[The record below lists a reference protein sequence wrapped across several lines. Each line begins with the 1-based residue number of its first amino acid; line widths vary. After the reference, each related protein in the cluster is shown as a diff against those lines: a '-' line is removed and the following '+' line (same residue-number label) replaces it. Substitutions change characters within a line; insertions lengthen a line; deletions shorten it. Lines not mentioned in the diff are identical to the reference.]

1 MEDYSR
7 TILVIEDEDFISGMV
22 ARSLKDEGYH
32 VIITSDLKSSL
43 IVLDTEKIN
52 LVISDVMLPFS
63 GGLDI
68 LDYVKDHKTIS
79 ETPVILV
86 TGMDKDVLKAST
98 VRANAI
104 LTKPFEMNALI
115 DLVNALLE
123 VEETE
128 SAAEQKSVAL

>member
-86 TGMDKDVLKAST
+86 TGMDKDVLQAST

-104 LTKPFEMNALI
+104 LTKPFEMNALV

-123 VEETE
+123 VEENE
-128 SAAEQKSVAL
+128 NAEEQKSVAS

>member
-43 IVLDTEKIN
+43 LVLDTEKIN

-68 LDYVKDHKTIS
+68 LDYVKDHKNIS

-86 TGMDKDVLKAST
+86 TGMDKDVLQAST

-123 VEETE
+123 VEENE
-128 SAAEQKSVAL
+128 NAEEQKSVAS